1 MHWNSIPNDERLR
14 LWKKLRADIS
24 DLSLQQQLSEI
35 AKFCSKMP
43 IGARTIDYYSP
54 DTWPSPWDILFHG
67 SFCPSSVSLLIFYT
81 MTLINN
87 QILAELYMVEDD
99 TGIFLLPVFDNQY
112 VLNFELGAVNNYLEI
127 QNNFKVL
134 QKYTKNQIKTIS

>member
-1 MHWNSIPNDERLR
+1 MNWNSIPNDERLR

-24 DLSLQQQLSEI
+24 DLPLQQQLSEI

-43 IGARTIDYYSP
+43 IGTRTLDYYSP
-54 DTWPSPWDILFHG
+54 GDWPSPWDILFHG

-81 MTLINN
+81 IALINSK
-87 QILAELYMVEDD
+87 ITIELYVVEDD
-99 TGIFLLPVFDNQY
+99 TGIFLLPIIDNQY

-127 QNNFKVL
+127 QNDFKIL
-134 QKYTKNQIKTIS
+134 QKYTKTDIKTIS